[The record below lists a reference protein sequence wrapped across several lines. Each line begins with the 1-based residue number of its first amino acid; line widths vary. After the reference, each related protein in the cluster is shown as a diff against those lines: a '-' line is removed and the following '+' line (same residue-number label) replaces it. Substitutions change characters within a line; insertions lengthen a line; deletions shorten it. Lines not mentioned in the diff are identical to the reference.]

1 MIQEEEEYDHEFEN
15 EWQGEKNDSN
25 EMDES
30 ADGQARLNDT
40 APGQSANGMEVDSTK
55 SAGPTQ
61 ASSRRQQNADPAWTL
76 QAALGTEEEQE
87 RWKSGDIAGV
97 YEDTLRM
104 LLRLQGE
111 GDLTT
116 EAGAEG
122 NALATTVGKVER
134 AGRAA
139 EVVENMMK

>member
-1 MIQEEEEYDHEFEN
+1 LKKIIQDEEDYENELEN
-15 EWQGEKNDSN
+15 EWEKENDSSK
-25 EMDES
+25 MDES
-30 ADGQARLNDT
+30 ADGQTQSNDT
-40 APGQSANGMEVDSTK
+40 APGQSDGMDVDSAKKVGSTH
-55 SAGPTQ
+55 
-61 ASSRRQQNADPAWTL
+61 ASSRRQNDPAWTL

-87 RWKSGDIAGV
+87 RWKSGDIAAV

-111 GDLTT
+111 GDITT
-116 EAGAEG
+116 EAGADG